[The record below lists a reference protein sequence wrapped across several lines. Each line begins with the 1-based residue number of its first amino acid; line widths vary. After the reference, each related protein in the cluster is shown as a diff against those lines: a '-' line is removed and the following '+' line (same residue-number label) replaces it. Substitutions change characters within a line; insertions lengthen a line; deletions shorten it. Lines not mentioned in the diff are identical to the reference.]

1 MRSSALFSRLR
12 SSPRA
17 ALPAPAPS
25 RARGSAAGAPPPPPH
40 QLSSSSPSAVPRLA
54 ILLGGTGLIPFAW
67 YGLQHAPYPSRRA
80 AAAGAPAPRPALDDL
95 LARWARHT
103 SLPLEYLACGDQ
115 ATVRHRFTAY
125 SATVLSFLGAVHWG
139 AALCGPGAGSAFA
152 GAQLLFGVAPSLLAW
167 GALCAPE
174 DWAGSRDGTARH
186 TLLAAGFLAS
196 YFFDEAAAAR
206 KPVPG
211 LPPYYTHLRTPL
223 TCAVVLLHCVAGA
236 LSRSPSISEVNGGVK

>member
-1 MRSSALFSRLR
+1 MQRSSALFTRLR
-12 SSPRA
+12 SSLRTAPL
-17 ALPAPAPS
+17 LPLS
-25 RARGSAAGAPPPPPH
+25 RARGSVSGAPPAPALAPPT
-40 QLSSSSPSAVPRLA
+40 AMPRLA
-54 ILLGGTGLIPFAW
+54 LALGGFGLIPFAW
-67 YGLQHAPYPSRRA
+67 YGLQHAPYPRRA
-80 AAAGAPAPRPALDDL
+80 GGAPPAPPALDDV
-95 LARWARHT
+95 LARWQRHT
-103 SLPLEYLACGDQ
+103 GLPLTYFACRDQ

-139 AALCGPGAGSAFA
+139 AALCGPGAGGAFA

-211 LPPYYTHLRTPL
+211 LPPYYTNLRTPL
-223 TCAVVLLHCVAGA
+223 TCAVVMLHCAAGA
-236 LSRSPSISEVNGGVK
+236 LSRTPSISEAGGGVR